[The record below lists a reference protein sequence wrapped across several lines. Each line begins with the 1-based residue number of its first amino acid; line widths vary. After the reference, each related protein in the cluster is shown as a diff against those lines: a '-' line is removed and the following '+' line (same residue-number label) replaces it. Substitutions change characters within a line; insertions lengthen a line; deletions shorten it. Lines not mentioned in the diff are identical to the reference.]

1 MINDNS
7 IVFSG
12 DKLQNQFT
20 AYVER
25 ALINNRISYYRK
37 YKAMLKNELSFSS
50 EDQLSFIS
58 GSSSCIFS
66 PDIDSMELSPDSI
79 QHGELAEELRNIS
92 EKDLN
97 IIRMRIGFGFTYK
110 RIAAILGMTEEAV
123 RVRYFRAL
131 QKIRTN
137 MEGGTK

>member
-1 MINDNS
+1 MIDNDC

-25 ALINNRISYYRK
+25 ALKNNRISYYRK
-37 YKAMLKNELSFSS
+37 QRAIISNELRFSTD
-50 EDQLSFIS
+50 E
-58 GSSSCIFS
+58 
-66 PDIDSMELSPDSI
+66 
-79 QHGELAEELRNIS
+79 ELAVLTDSTSYLMNTVTDADHLTPETVQHDGLASELRNIS
-92 EKDLN
+92 EKDMS

-110 RIAAILGMTEEAV
+110 RISAILGMTEEAV
-123 RVRYFRAL
+123 RVRYFRAIR
-131 QKIRTN
+131 KIQTN

>member
-50 EDQLSFIS
+50 EDQLSYIS

-66 PDIDSMELSPDSI
+66 PDIDSMELSPDSV
-79 QHGELAEELRNIS
+79 QHGELAKELRNIS
-92 EKDLN
+92 EKDLS